1 MTKKISSF
9 DIAEHLETE
18 ADIQA
23 FLNETAKEG
32 GASDFIHALSIA
44 ARAKGMSEV
53 AKQAGVTRAS
63 LYKSLANDGNPHFD
77 TVFRVCHALGVQLV
91 TRPLPA

>member
-1 MTKKISSF
+1 MTESFAAF
-9 DIAEHLETE
+9 DIAEHLETD

-23 FLNETAKEG
+23 FLRETAIAG
-32 GASDFIHALSIA
+32 DASDFIHALSIA

-63 LYKSLANDGNPHFD
+63 LYKSLAEDGNPRFD
-77 TVFRVCHALGVQLV
+77 TIVKVCQALGVKLHV
-91 TRPLPA
+91 DAL

>member
-1 MTKKISSF
+1 MTTTRRF

-23 FLNETAKEG
+23 FLLESAQSGEP
-32 GASDFIHALSIA
+32 ADFIHALAIA

-63 LYKSLANDGNPHFD
+63 LYKSLADGANPRFD
-77 TVFRVCHALGVQLV
+77 TVAKVCAALGVRLQASA
-91 TRPLPA
+91 T